1 MLLALAPLFFDS
13 STVQGEDVI
22 FIIQCSDAETTSS
35 SILSVQN
42 NKDISSIQNNQ
53 TGVLLNS
60 AQFLTL
66 FNNGITQ
73 TDIQVSNKSIFSFVN
88 NEITQIGI
96 LPKTTL
102 VVYPISQINM
112 LSQFA
117 ITPKV
122 YNAITNFNNDEIT
135 VGSLTFKPSNKMVLG
150 LNDLQ
155 AINSLIGCGAFV
167 LNAIQLATNFQI
179 QPKVVNSFSLNLHNA
194 VTSVSLKPTPIGHA
208 DLNVININYLD
219 NIQSHAV
226 SKINV
231 SNQLISQFNVP
242 LFFVEFKCDPSSLNG
257 TVNCSLKVNIKSSL
271 STNISLLSSLM
282 PKVNTKANINR
293 SDLQLLSMNIEQNA
307 FSTLSFNNNTVMT
320 TNVNLKANNFLQ
332 YHTDQL
338 EGIVQIN
345 PNIFIKQNVVNNIS
359 TISNFDINVDTQ
371 YSILPNE
378 ATSQQSMLIVTDSSI
393 NVSNDFSSLVSVA
406 LSADNKW
413 NLDKF
418 VLNGVNNINIIPSV
432 KMIQSFDLNSL
443 ITVGISYHAI
453 IRHFSTIIDRE
464 MLHLGVIDRPVPLF
478 YPIDR
483 DIIQFEA
490 IDRLIPIN
498 TNAVDRPTL
507 SFKYK
512 D

>member
-73 TDIQVSNKSIFSFVN
+73 TDVQVSNKSIFSFVN

-179 QPKVVNSFSLNLHNA
+179 QLKVVNSFSLNLHNA

-242 LFFVEFKCDPSSLNG
+242 LFFVEFKCDPSSLTG

-271 STNISLLSSLM
+271 SANISLLSSLI
-282 PKVNTKANINR
+282 PKVNTKANMNR
-293 SDLQLLSMNIEQNA
+293 SDLQLLSINIEQNA
-307 FSTLSFNNNTVMT
+307 FSALSFNNNTVMT

-345 PNIFIKQNVVNNIS
+345 PNIFIKQNV
-359 TISNFDINVDTQ
+359 
-371 YSILPNE
+371 
-378 ATSQQSMLIVTDSSI
+378 
-393 NVSNDFSSLVSVA
+393 SNDFSSLVSVA

-413 NLDKF
+413 DLDKF

-453 IRHFSTIIDRE
+453 IRHFSTVIDREILHLGIIDRPVPLFSSVDRE
-464 MLHLGVIDRPVPLF
+464 MLHLGV
-478 YPIDR
+478 
-483 DIIQFEA
+483 